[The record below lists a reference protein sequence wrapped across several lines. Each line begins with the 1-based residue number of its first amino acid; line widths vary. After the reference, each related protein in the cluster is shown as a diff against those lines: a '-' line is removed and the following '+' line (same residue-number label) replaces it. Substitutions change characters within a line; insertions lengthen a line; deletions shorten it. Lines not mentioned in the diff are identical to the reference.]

1 MFRSVV
7 LSECGLAGG
16 DARFENG
23 LDVDV
28 GDVLGESG
36 LLGEAQIRH
45 CVVGVDGPVGGEPP
59 VGSECLDGFL
69 YCVPV
74 QSGRP
79 GEVDVRV
86 GVVLEEGEVKNPG
99 GGWDVAVKLRVV
111 CRNGSGQHECVF
123 LG

>member
-16 DARFENG
+16 DARFEDG
-23 LDVDV
+23 LNVNV
-28 GDVLGESG
+28 CDVLGEPG
-36 LLGEAQIRH
+36 LLGEAQILH

-59 VGSECLDGFL
+59 VGSECLDGLL
-69 YCVPV
+69 YGVPV

-79 GEVDVRV
+79 SKVDVRV
-86 GVVLEEGEVKNPG
+86 GVVLADGEVKDPG
-99 GGWDVAVKLRVV
+99 GGGGVAVELRVV
-111 CRNGSGQHECVF
+111 CL